1 MWTEDAARTANQQ
14 FRLAF
19 ENSAIGMAITDGRG
33 RIVTANEALCRLTEY
48 REEELRQLTWVAIT
62 HPEDLP
68 RNLELGRRMMAG
80 ELPSFVLE
88 KRYVTRSGKIVWVR
102 NSTSVLDYRGG
113 VPHQVIALVEDI
125 TERREAEEALQRS
138 FADLQHQK
146 ELLQTIVDHIPVMLN
161 LIDGTGRFVWINNEW
176 QRVLGWS
183 LEEAQHVDLLEACY
197 PDAATREDVAR
208 FVKSPSP
215 GWRDFRTRCKDGG
228 TIDTAWEAVVL
239 SDGTT
244 IGIGQDITK
253 RKQAE
258 EEQRMMVEELR
269 ELSAR
274 LIHAQDEE
282 RRRIARQ
289 LHETTAQDLVALK
302 MNFAQLTRTDW
313 ASDAGRALLA
323 ESIAVVERSLCE
335 IRTLSYLLYPPL
347 LDEAGLASALR
358 WYVSGFTQRSGI
370 RVELD
375 VPDDLRRLAP
385 ETEGTL
391 FRIVQESLINIHRH
405 AGSATA
411 AVRICTTLESLMLEV
426 QDDGRGMPPVVLKRL
441 ANSHGALGVGIA
453 GMRERVSQLDGEL
466 QIESSDRGTTIRAI
480 VPLGRWT
487 PS

>member
-1 MWTEDAARTANQQ
+1 
-14 FRLAF
+14 
-19 ENSAIGMAITDGRG
+19 
-33 RIVTANEALCRLTEY
+33 
-48 REEELRQLTWVAIT
+48 
-62 HPEDLP
+62 
-68 RNLELGRRMMAG
+68 
-80 ELPSFVLE
+80 
-88 KRYVTRSGKIVWVR
+88 
-102 NSTSVLDYRGG
+102 
-113 VPHQVIALVEDI
+113 
-125 TERREAEEALQRS
+125 
-138 FADLQHQK
+138 
-146 ELLQTIVDHIPVMLN
+146 
-161 LIDGTGRFVWINNEW
+161 
-176 QRVLGWS
+176 
-183 LEEAQHVDLLEACY
+183 
-197 PDAATREDVAR
+197 
-208 FVKSPSP
+208 
-215 GWRDFRTRCKDGG
+215 
-228 TIDTAWEAVVL
+228 
-239 SDGTT
+239 
-244 IGIGQDITK
+244 
-253 RKQAE
+253 
-258 EEQRMMVEELR
+258 MMVEELR

-302 MNFAQLTRTDW
+302 MNCAQLTRTDW

-375 VPDDLRRLAP
+375 VPDDLQRLAA

-411 AVRICTTLESLMLEV
+411 AVRICTTSESLMLEV

-480 VPLGRWT
+480 VPLARST